1 MPENYKITPLF
12 VTGLA
17 DYHCHPDYSFDASG
31 SIDEFCEAARVRN
44 LAEICF
50 TTHFDTN
57 PDSIGDEDNVI
68 VVKGKQLPAS
78 VDNMAAYVEDV
89 HRAHDKYYPLGL
101 SVKLGVE
108 VGWYPGCE
116 ETVEALKARYDFDHV
131 LCGIHELNNV
141 CFCCRNRF
149 EKCFGAFGSMEAM
162 LEAYFREVA
171 AAARTGL
178 FDCIA
183 HFDYY
188 KKYGEKHYG
197 PELLSGWEPFAAEIF
212 SVLKE
217 SGTALEVNTAGLRK
231 GNNDYYPAV
240 RLVNAARK
248 AGASVAF
255 LGSDA
260 HAPNEIG
267 YDFDAASALV
277 PPDICFSED

>member
-1 MPENYKITPLF
+1 MPENYQIKPLYS
-12 VTGLA
+12 TGLA
-17 DYHCHPDYSFDASG
+17 DYHCHPNYSVDAVG
-31 SIDEFCEAARVRN
+31 TIDEYCEAARSRN
-44 LAEICF
+44 LVEICF

-68 VVKGKQLPAS
+68 VVRGEKLPAT
-78 VDNMAAYVEDV
+78 VDNLAVYVEDV
-89 HRAHDKYYPLGL
+89 RWAHDKYYPLGL

-116 ETVEALKARYDFDHV
+116 KIVTALKERYDFDHV

-141 CFCCRNRF
+141 CFCCRNRY
-149 EKCFGAFGSMEAM
+149 EKCFAGFDSMAAM

-197 PELLSGWEPFAAEIF
+197 AEINSGWEPYAEDIFA
-212 SVLKE
+212 VLKRSE
-217 SGTALEVNTAGLRK
+217 TALEVNTAGLRK
-231 GNNDYYPAV
+231 GNNDYYPAIKI
-240 RLVNAARK
+240 VNAARK
-248 AGASVAF
+248 AGVTVAF

-277 PPDICFSED
+277 PPDICLNED